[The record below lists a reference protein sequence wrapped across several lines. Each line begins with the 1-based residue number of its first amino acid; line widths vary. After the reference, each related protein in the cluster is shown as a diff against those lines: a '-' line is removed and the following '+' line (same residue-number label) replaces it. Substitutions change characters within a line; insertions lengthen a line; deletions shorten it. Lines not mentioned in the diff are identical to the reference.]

1 MLNPKFLFPVPVI
14 AAAAW
19 DLSAGSLPVDSGIR
33 AAGSDTASVIEAA
46 IFPLMEYTGIYFTAL
61 VVSFAVILLL
71 RVQAEKLGLIDM
83 PDGVRKIHTVAKPLV
98 GGLGMVAGVIAS
110 MLVFLPVS
118 EYAGL
123 LPAILIIAT
132 VGFFDDRHDVSFK
145 IRFAVQALAT
155 ILVMHFS
162 GAVLHSFGNILGF
175 GPLLTGPFAYAITIF
190 CVIGVINAM
199 NMIDGLDGLAGSI
212 SLIAFSAFGIL
223 AWLNGQTAL
232 VLTSVAFVGALA
244 AFLRFNWFPSKLFM
258 GDAGSMTLGFSL
270 AFFAI
275 QTTQGDTVVS
285 PAAALLVLA
294 LPVSDTIVVM
304 IKRMIQGKSPF
315 YADKTHFHHVLKA
328 MGLDHRK
335 AVIIMAT
342 ATAASSGIAIVG
354 TMLQL
359 PDALLFT
366 IYLFCFAAYFAASY
380 RVKSIYRVIVWL
392 RRQTIFNIDLD
403 KVLR

>member
-1 MLNPKFLFPVPVI
+1 MLNPKFLLPLPVL
-14 AAAAW
+14 AAASW
-19 DLSAGSLPVDSGIR
+19 DVVSNSAGAQSVD
-33 AAGSDTASVIEAA
+33 AVVFTTALVPLIE
-46 IFPLMEYTGIYFTAL
+46 YSGIYFTSL
-61 VVSFAVILLL
+61 LLSFAVILLL
-71 RVQAEKLGLIDM
+71 MGSAEKLGLIDM

-98 GGLGMVAGVIAS
+98 GGLGMVAGIIVS
-110 MLVFLPVS
+110 MLIFLPV
-118 EYAGL
+118 ADFIGL
-123 LPAILIIAT
+123 IVAILMIAT

-145 IRFAVQALAT
+145 IRFVVQSAAT
-155 ILVMHFS
+155 VSVMYFGGS
-162 GAVLHSFGNILGF
+162 VLHSFGDLFGY
-175 GPLLTGPFAYAITIF
+175 GPLHTGIFAYAVTIF

-212 SLIAFSAFGIL
+212 SLVAFSAFGIL
-223 AWLNGQTAL
+223 AWLNGQTGL
-232 VLTSVAFVGALA
+232 VLVSVAYIGALA

-275 QTTQGDTVVS
+275 ETTQGATTVVS

-304 IKRMIQGKSPF
+304 IKRIMQGKSPF

-342 ATAASSGIAIVG
+342 ATGFSSAIAVAG
-354 TMLQL
+354 TMLRL
-359 PDALLFT
+359 PDAVLFT
-366 IYLFCFAAYFAASY
+366 IYLFCFVTYVIASY
-380 RVKSIYRVIVWL
+380 RIRTIYRLVIWL
-392 RRQTIFNIDLD
+392 RRQTVFNIKLD